1 MKTKQKMVLVA
12 CVLLVMMMGLTLVG
26 CKNDSVPETAGSN
39 DSVPEIAG
47 SQVGYIAYSDG
58 SISSNYDSSKTPVG
72 IVFDVDETGAATKIV
87 ALTEAKKIWSTE
99 EDVETFTKFYFKDAT
114 EQSNMEIIKNIG
126 GDDWEN
132 KYPAFAHCAN
142 YGETSSYGGGW
153 YLPYCDELRVLN
165 QVKDKVNDAIEKLSK
180 DVLTVQLLQDESPY
194 WSSSEFDMYE
204 AWCITLNKNKD
215 WGDQQWY
222 KKSSEQIVRPIRFF

>member
-26 CKNDSVPETAGSN
+26 CKN

-72 IVFDVDETGAATKIV
+72 IVFDVDETGSATKIV

-99 EDVETFTKFYFKDAT
+99 QDLTSTEFSFKNAT
-114 EQSNMEIIKNIG
+114 EQSNMEKIKEIG
-126 GDDWEN
+126 GDNWKG
-132 KYPAFAHCAN
+132 KYPAFAYCAD
-142 YGETSSYGGGW
+142 YGKTSSYGGDW
-153 YLPYCDELRVLN
+153 YLPYFDELEILN
-165 QVKDKVNDAIEKLSK
+165 QVQDKVNDAIEKLSK
-180 DVLTVQLLQDESPY
+180 NGITVNSLEEGSTY
-194 WSSSEFDMYE
+194 WSSSECDKN
-204 AWCITLNKNKD
+204 AVWGITLEKKSD
-215 WGDQQWY
+215 WGQQAWY
-222 KKSSEQIVRPIRFF
+222 KKNLEQIVRPIRFF